1 MNGQIKIYG
10 KAILLNQ
17 YAKTTLVI
25 LISLLAVVFLGNIV
39 YLVDFLLK
47 SHYVAEIFD
56 NVSGLVVTA
65 MIATFVVLTAVISSM
80 VIIPLKYGREIWF
93 YEQAKRNRQTIKYL
107 FKNYAPKR
115 SFKPIGLYFYLFF
128 IKLGVFLC
136 FELPAILV
144 SFYFSYALKDGIS
157 QELFIALIATIAV
170 LFLIGAFFYFVF
182 SQRYFL
188 AKYILYENEDCKIID
203 ALKTSSNIMEKKCF
217 QSALFKLSF
226 LPWFLLYIF
235 IAPAIY
241 VYPYYKVSTAYYG
254 ISILSNRK
262 FVKDSA
268 D

>member
-25 LISLLAVVFLGNIV
+25 LISLIAVVFLGNIV

-47 SHYVAEIFD
+47 SRYVAEIFE
-56 NVSGLVVTA
+56 NVSNLVVTV
-65 MIATFVVLTAVISSM
+65 MIVCFVALTAVISSL

-93 YEQAKRNRQTIKYL
+93 YEQAKRNRQNIKYL
-107 FKNYAPKR
+107 FKNYSPKK

-136 FELPAILV
+136 FELPTIFV
-144 SFYFSYALKDGIS
+144 SLYFAHALKDGIS
-157 QELFIALIATIAV
+157 QELFIALIATMVV
-170 LFLIGAFFYFVF
+170 LFLIGDFFYFVF

-188 AKYILYENEDCKIID
+188 AKYILYENEDCRVIE
-203 ALKTSSNIMEKKCF
+203 ALKTSTSIMEKKCF
-217 QSALFKLSF
+217 QSAMFKLSF
-226 LPWFLLYIF
+226 FPWFLLYIF

-262 FVKDSA
+262 FIESSA